1 MPDIGSRK
9 MKLILSLGSNIG
21 DKENNIRRAVAL
33 INDKVGSVVK
43 MSSLYRSEPVGFVSD
58 NRFVNVVVEVCT
70 KLPVYRVLKVTQK
83 IEKALGRT
91 QKSKNEVYRDKIID
105 IDIIFYSNYSTRSSK
120 LTVPHPHFRE
130 REFVMMPL
138 LEINPQ
144 YKH

>member
-70 KLPVYRVLKVTQK
+70 KLPVQS
-83 IEKALGRT
+83 G
-91 QKSKNEVYRDKIID
+91 
-105 IDIIFYSNYSTRSSK
+105 
-120 LTVPHPHFRE
+120 
-130 REFVMMPL
+130 
-138 LEINPQ
+138 EI
-144 YKH
+144 

>member
-1 MPDIGSRK
+1 

-43 MSSLYRSEPVGFVSD
+43 MSSLYRSE
-58 NRFVNVVVEVCT
+58 NVVVEVCT

-91 QKSKNEVYRDKIID
+91 QKSKNGVYRDRIID
-105 IDIIFYSNYSTRSSK
+105 IDIIFYSNYSTRNSK

-144 YKH
+144 YKY